1 VDACTLGRDAAG
13 RLLAGGRCVE
23 KKSEPGQ
30 TRPELLVE
38 FPRIRGRRARK
49 STQHEVGV
57 LGYSLDEAGTDMT
70 KPACDSMS
78 NHRRPDSLIHDEPE
92 TGTVD
97 THQELGPIT
106 LESVN
111 HQVPPPLTATATDG
125 IGKVRAAPQSIR
137 LR

>member
-1 VDACTLGRDAAG
+1 MVPELGCN
-13 RLLAGGRCVE
+13 RLTDGIRGVE
-23 KKSEPGQ
+23 KSETSQ
-30 TRPELLVE
+30 TRTDLLVE
-38 FPRIRGRRARK
+38 FTRIRGRRTRQG
-49 STQHEVGV
+49 SQYDVGV
-57 LGYSLDEAGTDMT
+57 SRHALDEGGTDMT
-70 KPACDSMS
+70 KPARDSMS

-111 HQVPPPLTATATDG
+111 HKVPPPLTATATDG
-125 IGKVRAAPQSIR
+125 IGKVRAAPQAIR

>member
-1 VDACTLGRDAAG
+1 MFR
-13 RLLAGGRCVE
+13 RGGDRVGHAVRGVE
-23 KKSEPGQ
+23 KSESGQ
-30 TRPELLVE
+30 TRTDLLVE
-38 FPRIRGRRARK
+38 LTRIRGGRAGQCP
-49 STQHEVGV
+49 QHYVGV
-57 LGYSLDEAGTDMT
+57 LGHTLDEGSTDMT
-70 KPACDSMS
+70 KPARDSMS

-97 THQELGPIT
+97 THQELGPIP

-111 HQVPPPLTATATDG
+111 HKVSPSLTAAATDG